1 MTFEEPKVEFV
12 PVEENDIIT
21 SSPSPS
27 GPEIHICGGES
38 YDDDCDP
45 SKVGSL

>member
-1 MTFEEPKVEFV
+1 MAFVEPKVEFV
-12 PVEENDIIT
+12 PVEEKDIIT
-21 SSPSPS
+21 ESPT

-45 SKVGSL
+45 GNSGSL

>member
-1 MTFEEPKVEFV
+1 MVFEEAKMEFV
-12 PVEENDIIT
+12 PVEMKDIIT
-21 SSPSPS
+21 ESPDPT

-38 YDDDCDP
+38 FDDDCDP